1 MVEDLIDRGMDGIV
15 LISPLGTDV
24 ELETVVRTIPVV
36 VLGRHGASPDYD
48 SLAADDFAGAG
59 LVVDH
64 LVSLVHREITY
75 VNHKTQGTNDAR
87 LPEEVRVRGNVDAM
101 IRHGLG
107 DAIDIIQSQWSQE
120 DGEQ

>member
-1 MVEDLIDRGMDGIV
+1 MDGIV